1 MLNGKVMIQEPLLA
15 VNRIRQLLQEVKDPE
30 IPVLNIEELG
40 VLRDVQYADGK
51 YHILITPTYSGCPA
65 IQAMIDDIKS
75 VLEKNG
81 IQNYS
86 IEMVY
91 SPPWTTD
98 WLSAQAREKLREYG
112 IAPPAH
118 STAEHL
124 QGLHTGKSR
133 PVSCPFCGSSDTRL
147 TSAFGSTACKALHYC
162 QNCCQP
168 FEEFKCH

>member
-1 MLNGKVMIQEPLLA
+1 MIQEINPDANL
-15 VNRIRQLLQEVKDPE
+15 IRQWLANVKDPE
-30 IPVLNIEELG
+30 IPVLSIEELG

-51 YHILITPTYSGCPA
+51 YRILITPTYSGCPA
-65 IQAMIDDIKS
+65 IQTMIDDIKS
-75 VLEKNG
+75 VLEQNG
-81 IQNYS
+81 IQNFS

-98 WLSAQAREKLREYG
+98 WMSAQAREKLRAYG
-112 IAPPAH
+112 IAPPAQ

-124 QGLHTGKSR
+124 QGLHTGKSQ
-133 PVSCPFCGSSDTRL
+133 PVSCPFCGSYDTRL

-162 QNCCQP
+162 NTCCQP